1 MLLDLLARYYKFLWL
16 GLGAVAFLKVI
27 LSNIFHGDL
36 EGVNGIVFA
45 LFKWYGE
52 DEQEVEDVGRR
63 RLIMRVHNLIT
74 AFLYLMILVVI
85 AASVVLSLFS
95 A

>member
-1 MLLDLLARYYKFLWL
+1 MLLDLIARYYKFLWL
-16 GLGAVAFLKVI
+16 ALGAVAFLKVI

-36 EGVNGIVFA
+36 EGVNGIIFA

-63 RLIMRVHNLIT
+63 RLIMRIHNLVT

-85 AASVVLSLFS
+85 AASVVLSVFS
-95 A
+95 F